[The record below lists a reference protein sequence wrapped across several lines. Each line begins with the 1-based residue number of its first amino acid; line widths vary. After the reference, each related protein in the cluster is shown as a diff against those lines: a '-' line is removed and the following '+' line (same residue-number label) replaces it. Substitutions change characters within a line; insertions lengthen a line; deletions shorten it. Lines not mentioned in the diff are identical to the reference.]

1 MDVIQSQEET
11 QPVSGFGTPG
21 FIPLKLDKEEIDPRT
36 YGEGTGLGNSSGGG
50 GGPHSSGHR
59 VGGGRRSKSVD
70 EAAGGRQTEQVK
82 IRTRHLEE
90 GGVGVEQLEH
100 SYKKED

>member
-50 GGPHSSGHR
+50 GDRILPDTESAVEDDPSQWTRRQEGD
-59 VGGGRRSKSVD
+59 RRSKWKS
-70 EAAGGRQTEQVK
+70 ERGIWKR
-82 IRTRHLEE
+82 EE
-90 GGVGVEQLEH
+90 WE
-100 SYKKED
+100 SSS

>member
-50 GGPHSSGHR
+50 GTAFFRTPSRRWKTIQVSGR
-59 VGGGRRSKSVD
+59 GGRRETDGASENPN
-70 EAAGGRQTEQVK
+70 EASGRGRSGSRAARAFV
-82 IRTRHLEE
+82 
-90 GGVGVEQLEH
+90 
-100 SYKKED
+100 